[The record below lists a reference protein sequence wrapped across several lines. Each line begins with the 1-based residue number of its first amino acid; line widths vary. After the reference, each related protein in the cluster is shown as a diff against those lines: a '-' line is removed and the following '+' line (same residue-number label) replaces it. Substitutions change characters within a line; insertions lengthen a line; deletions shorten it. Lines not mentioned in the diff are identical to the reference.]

1 MIPTLWPD
9 QELDLNRVRASMR
22 EHRAV
27 ALVRPCGSGK
37 GTIASYVVH
46 SAESRGKRVIFAVD
60 RRVLVHDMS
69 MRLDRLGIEHGVIMG
84 DDKRRKP
91 WLGTHV
97 ASIDTLTR
105 REVLPVADLIIIDET
120 HKAVAPKWKKVLDRY
135 PQAKILGLTA
145 TPIRLDGRGL
155 EEIYDDMVVGPS
167 VEDLLN
173 LKLIVPSVVFAP
185 PRQINTSKAKK
196 TGGDYNSAALAHV
209 CDNAKLVGDIVAHW
223 QKHASERKTAFFGVD
238 CKHARNTAEQ
248 FRCAGVE
255 TAYVDADTPDDERQK
270 IWDDFD
276 RGTCRIICSVG
287 VIGIGWDHSIC
298 SCIIDGCPTLSIERF
313 LQRIGRGSRTHPGK
327 TNFLILDH
335 AGNTHRHGFY
345 EDPRCWSL
353 TGKALKEEEEKSE
366 SPYTCVVCRAV
377 FRRKG
382 ALACPYCGA
391 AIQVK
396 HRDITVVKGD
406 LEELSRTQTAE
417 KWRALTPEKREI
429 MYRRMVITAE
439 QRGYSSKWPMA
450 RYHALFNEWPRREW
464 NARQTYA

>member
-27 ALVRPCGSGK
+27 VLVRPCGSGK

-69 MRLDRLGIEHGVIMG
+69 MRLDRLGIDHGVIMG

-105 REVLPVADLIIIDET
+105 RDVLPVADLIIIDET

-167 VEDLLN
+167 VEDLLK

-185 PRQINTSKAKK
+185 PRQINTSKVKK

-223 QKHASERKTAFFGVD
+223 QRHASDRKTAFFGVD

-255 TAYVDADTPDDERQK
+255 TAYVDADTPDDERQR

-287 VIGIGWDHSIC
+287 VIGIGWDHSVC

-313 LQRIGRGSRTHPGK
+313 LQRIGRGSRTHPIPITPTLQIIRHVPRSK
-327 TNFLILDH
+327 SSQILCRSSSGVCASAH
-335 AGNTHRHGFY
+335 AVSTPAQRN
-345 EDPRCWSL
+345 CSAVL
-353 TGKALKEEEEKSE
+353 
-366 SPYTCVVCRAV
+366 RACLQSTPKNAILCG
-377 FRRKG
+377 RRR
-382 ALACPYCGA
+382 ALASGPCCRP
-391 AIQVK
+391 
-396 HRDITVVKGD
+396 
-406 LEELSRTQTAE
+406 LSRGYLGPFSLLVVAAGLLDLARVGVE
-417 KWRALTPEKREI
+417 ALQNTTLGTISFSLSK
-429 MYRRMVITAE
+429 
-439 QRGYSSKWPMA
+439 SSTEGPTSMSS
-450 RYHALFNEWPRREW
+450 
-464 NARQTYA
+464 

>member
-1 MIPTLWPD
+1 
-9 QELDLNRVRASMR
+9 MR

-27 ALVRPCGSGK
+27 VLVRPCGSGK

-46 SAESRGKRVIFAVD
+46 SAESRGKRVIFMVD

-69 MRLDRLGIEHGVIMG
+69 MRLDRLGIDHGVIMG

-105 REVLPVADLIIIDET
+105 RDVLPVADLIIIDET
-120 HKAVAPKWKKVLDRY
+120 HKAVSPKWRKVLDRY
-135 PQAKILGLTA
+135 PNAKILGLTA

-167 VEDLLN
+167 VEDLLR

-185 PRQINTSKAKK
+185 PRGINTSKVKK
-196 TGGDYNSAALAHV
+196 TGGDFNNAALAHV
-209 CDNAKLVGDIVAHW
+209 CDNAKLVGDIATHW
-223 QKHASERKTAFFGVD
+223 QKHASDRKTAFFGVD

-298 SCIIDGCPTLSIERF
+298 SCVIDACPTLSIERF

-345 EDPRCWSL
+345 EDQRVWNL
-353 TGKALKEEEEKSE
+353 HGKALKEPEEKVE

-377 FRRKG
+377 FRRG
-382 ALACPYCGA
+382 PLNCPYCGA
-391 AIQVK
+391 AVVVQ
-396 HRDITVVKGD
+396 HRDIKVVKGE
-406 LEELSRTQTAE
+406 LEELHRTQTAE
-417 KWRALTPEKREI
+417 KWQKIPLDKQEV
-429 MYRRMVITAE
+429 MYRKFVLIGQ
-439 QRGYSSKWPMA
+439 QRGYSVKWAPVRFKAMFG
-450 RYHALFNEWPRREW
+450 RWPDFEQRKME
-464 NARQTYA
+464 AYA